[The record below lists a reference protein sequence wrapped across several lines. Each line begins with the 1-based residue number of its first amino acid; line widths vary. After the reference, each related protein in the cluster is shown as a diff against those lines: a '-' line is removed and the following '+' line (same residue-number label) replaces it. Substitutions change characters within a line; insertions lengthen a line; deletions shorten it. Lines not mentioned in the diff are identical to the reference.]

1 MDTIQTALKLMRPG
15 CFMAS
20 VNLKEAYY
28 SIPIAAEDWQL
39 LEF

>member
-20 VNLKEAYY
+20 VDLKDAYY
-28 SIPIAAEDWQL
+28 AVPIQRLRRTENT
-39 LEF
+39 